1 MVEFPLD
8 VFQRERVIPTITF
21 QGDLRGTFYFDD
33 MRLVSKQQFTAVEED
48 TNPTPNQ
55 TTLEAGYPNPF
66 NSSVTIPFQLAES
79 GPIRLDIYNVTGQR
93 VRRLISGHR
102 QVGEH
107 LATWDGRAEAGG
119 QVAIGVYLYR
129 LTTSA
134 TTQTRRLLL
143 LR

>member
-33 MRLVSKQQFTAVEED
+33 MRLVSKQQLTAVEED

-107 LATWDGRAEAGG
+107 LAT
-119 QVAIGVYLYR
+119 
-129 LTTSA
+129 
-134 TTQTRRLLL
+134 
-143 LR
+143 